1 MKSLRSMLFLKVN
14 SFLSL
19 NGSHHFFRWGP
30 EHSWIQLLTL
40 QFCRDRGFIYLFI
53 LHSCLKTEKQKRL
66 DRGPLT
72 QSLFLT
78 SSESW
83 ARSPNLFCYPTSF
96 HKGCSGRLLINSGG
110 EHSVMFSCGHIFSS
124 HYINCTMCASHQ
136 PALVLPWSGN
146 SILFP
151 ALGWVAVTKIDS
163 LLPTQLRE
171 ETWFHCFLWGQVW
184 HEGVNGILF
193 RGQGGLGFRSSS
205 ISLTMYAEHWVR
217 KVYSRTWWSWQQN
230 LQWCR
235 RMPDTSLRVSSIC
248 SFQSII
254 MEGKLGQGDS
264 ESPHKSQTG
273 LSLGSL
279 SCVLYCP
286 HLSPG
291 GSVPCPPPP
300 SSWSFP
306 TFAPYF
312 PSSPP
317 SSIPLYYFL
326 LSSSPFPLPNPL
338 SFPSPNL
345 MDPTLT
351 PHLLC
356 SRDSLEMLN
365 HRHLSSHPASTVGDR
380 VQDFVHSRQTLCNLS
395 YILSPCC
402 FLSTGEIVL
411 W

>member
-78 SSESW
+78 SSKSW

-151 ALGWVAVTKIDS
+151 ALG
-163 LLPTQLRE
+163 
-171 ETWFHCFLWGQVW
+171 
-184 HEGVNGILF
+184 
-193 RGQGGLGFRSSS
+193 
-205 ISLTMYAEHWVR
+205 
-217 KVYSRTWWSWQQN
+217 
-230 LQWCR
+230 
-235 RMPDTSLRVSSIC
+235 
-248 SFQSII
+248 
-254 MEGKLGQGDS
+254 
-264 ESPHKSQTG
+264 
-273 LSLGSL
+273 
-279 SCVLYCP
+279 
-286 HLSPG
+286 
-291 GSVPCPPPP
+291 
-300 SSWSFP
+300 
-306 TFAPYF
+306 
-312 PSSPP
+312 
-317 SSIPLYYFL
+317 
-326 LSSSPFPLPNPL
+326 
-338 SFPSPNL
+338 
-345 MDPTLT
+345 
-351 PHLLC
+351 
-356 SRDSLEMLN
+356 
-365 HRHLSSHPASTVGDR
+365 
-380 VQDFVHSRQTLCNLS
+380 
-395 YILSPCC
+395 
-402 FLSTGEIVL
+402 
-411 W
+411 